1 MVLNFVMLDAAAS
14 QGNSMYGNILMIV
27 LMIVVFY
34 FFLIRPQS
42 KKQKEIKK
50 FQDSVTKGTKVVTSG
65 GIFGVVDEVKERYFI
80 VEIANGVRIRVDKNS
95 VFAAPETDK

>member
-1 MVLNFVMLDAAAS
+1 MLETAAS

-50 FQDSVTKGTKVVTSG
+50 FQESVAKGTKVVTSG
-65 GIFGVVDEVKERYFI
+65 GIFGVVDEVKDRYFI

-95 VFAAPETDK
+95 VFASPETDK